1 MHVLGCDLHL
11 SHYSVGVLQLLTSN
25 SRKEARQDLGFK
37 DGRATDSCFALIGA
51 HQCGILM
58 DGLWL
63 YHLCRMTNGG
73 MVVTACHQIGLRLPS
88 LL

>member
-1 MHVLGCDLHL
+1 M
-11 SHYSVGVLQLLTSN
+11 QLLTST

-37 DGRATDSCFALIGA
+37 DGRAIYSCFTLIGA

-73 MVVTACHQIGLRLPS
+73 KAVTACHQIGL
-88 LL
+88 